1 MAEANSTIFATK
13 HEILK
18 KLGQGGFASVY
29 LAKDTT
35 LGRKV
40 AIKVLDAQL
49 PANDP
54 TFLKRFEREA
64 QTVAQLNHP
73 HIIDV
78 YEFGQ
83 AEGHYFIVMPYL
95 SGPDLAHL
103 LQQQGPLPVE

>member
-1 MAEANSTIFATK
+1 MVDVSNIFAK
-13 HEILK
+13 KYEILD

-29 LAKDTT
+29 LAKDIT

-49 PANDP
+49 PKNDA

-64 QTVAQLNHP
+64 QIVAQLNHSN
-73 HIIDV
+73 IIDV

-83 AEGHYFIVMPYL
+83 E
-95 SGPDLAHL
+95 
-103 LQQQGPLPVE
+103 QGPIFYCNALFTRS